1 MSERSLPADVLSA
14 RTLEA
19 LKQARARI
27 DALERARAEPIAIIG
42 IGCRYPGGVRG
53 AESFWEV
60 LSSGRDAISHVP
72 GDRWDADALYD
83 PDPKARGKICT
94 RDGGFLEQVDQFD
107 PWFFGISPK
116 EAAGMDPQQRVFLE
130 VCWEALEHAGQAG
143 SVYGT
148 RTGVFAGVCS
158 FDYAGLKFAVN
169 RPSAIDPYFATG
181 NATCAVSGRT
191 SYVLGLKGPSVS
203 IDTACSS
210 SLVSVHFACQ
220 SLRNRE
226 CEMALAGGVNLLLT
240 PELSICFSQAG
251 MLSPEGRCRTFDA
264 RANGYVRSEGCG
276 VLVLKR
282 LSDAIAAGDNVMAV
296 IRGSAVNQDG
306 PSGGLTVPSGPAQ
319 EEVVRLALASAR
331 LSANDISY
339 VEAHGTGTSLGDPIE
354 VNALVAALCEV
365 RRREDPLLLGSVKTN
380 IGHSEGAAGVAGI
393 IKVAL
398 ALANDRI
405 PPHLHF
411 ETPNPHLNW
420 EQLPVEI
427 VSTLRPWPRER
438 KRIAGVSAF
447 GATGTNAHVI
457 VGEAPGADRAAS
469 QPAGRSTQLLMISA
483 KTPQA
488 LTTLAG
494 GYEAHLRSH
503 ASEDVADICYSA
515 SVGRSHFRHRLAVA
529 GGSGSELQDR
539 LLAFQRGEK
548 TAGVTAGEA
557 AAADVTFIFSGQ
569 GSQFAG
575 MGQTLYRS
583 EPVFREALDRCDAIL
598 LPHLGRSIVAVMQAD
613 AGAEALIDQTLYTQP
628 ALFAFEYAL
637 SELWRSWGVR
647 PAAVMGHSVGE
658 YTAACVAGVF
668 SLEDGLRLIAAR
680 ARLMQQT
687 PAGAMAAVFCT
698 EAQASEAIAS
708 HRRQLSIAAVNGSNL
723 IVISGAVP
731 AVEAVVERFDAAG
744 VMSQRLQVHRA
755 FHSPLMDGMLDA
767 FQREADT
774 ITYAAPTI
782 GLVSNVT
789 GRLERAA
796 VANARYWVDHIR
808 RPVMF
813 ADGVTALY
821 DHGHRLFLEIGPKP
835 TLTGM
840 ARRCLPDGS
849 GAEWLTSLRPE
860 RADRDQLLESLGHLY
875 VRGAT
880 NGPQGHQAGRRK
892 VALPTYPFERKRYWF
907 SDGKP
912 ASIAQYAPPSRL
924 PGRRLHLPQ
933 SAEVRFECEFS
944 QAYPPYIE
952 DHRLF
957 GELVVAGA
965 SHLSTLLLAAK
976 ETCGTDRLLLKGVL
990 LQQAMV
996 IADGGKLDTQI
1007 ILTPDA
1013 AGGHAAKLVSGR
1025 PGEQDANWK
1034 LHVSATV
1041 MASPSS
1047 DVEAGSEMPADAL
1060 ARLSAMPAS
1069 ARILSGAEVYARVAA
1084 MGHHLG
1090 SSFQWVESVW
1100 RDGADIVSR
1109 LAAPALPATSA
1120 IDFDDYICYPGLIDS
1135 CIQPFCILGPEL
1147 VWGDRSG
1154 GTPDDDIYVPFS
1166 IGQLVVHARA
1176 GAAGP
1181 MWCRTH
1187 FHASDDRSSLTGD
1200 VLLFD
1205 DQGRLLLELREFRA
1219 RKLSRAVLERVVSA
1233 PDTAGNWLYEPV
1245 WSRAERTEAVTS
1257 TPSDAKH
1264 WLVLAD
1270 GGGVG
1275 RRLSALLET
1284 RGKACVIVEAPSD
1297 GDADSELARL
1307 TRALDEGVTYA
1318 GLVYLW
1324 GLDASLDDPEAAQ
1337 HRAAGSA
1344 LRVLQAIA
1352 SRPADRRPG
1361 GVWLVSAGAVP
1372 PARDFP
1378 VVNPQQAPLWGL
1390 GRVVNIEQPDLRAVN
1405 VDIGETG
1412 AEADLTSLCDELLHP
1427 TGDEQLAFRHG
1438 ARYVPRLTAMPT
1450 PAPGVSAPTAAPTKV
1465 KISAYGVL
1473 DNLVS
1478 VPMQRRAPGP
1488 GEVEISIRATGLNL
1502 RDVLRALGM
1511 LKDFEAARGYGSSAD
1526 MTFGFEC
1533 AGTVVRTGAGVGHVR
1548 VGDNVVAAL
1557 TFDGSLAS
1565 YLTIDASFVFAMPGR
1580 LSYEDAATLPLA
1592 YLTAEYG
1599 LRRLCGITRGDRVLI
1614 HAAAGGV
1621 GLAAVQIAQAAGAE
1635 IFATAS
1641 PSKWPH
1647 LQALGIDKLMNSR
1660 TTDFAEEVLRLT
1672 GGAGVDVVLN
1682 SLNGSFIPKSLEA
1695 LRQGGKFVEIGKIGI
1710 WTAEQMA
1717 EARPDVTYLPFDL
1730 WNVAERDPAL
1740 IRSMFDAVARDIEAG
1755 TLQPLRHEDFS
1766 MEDVARAFR
1775 HMAQAK
1781 HVGKIVITQPAAV
1794 AGPAGIREDAT
1805 YLVTGGL
1812 GALGLRV
1819 ADWLVRE
1826 GARSV
1831 VLTGRRE
1838 ATGESADAV
1847 EALRRSGA
1855 RIDVIPA
1862 DLAKRADVAQLF
1874 AHLTAQSTPLRGV
1887 FHAAGV
1893 IEDAALAQQTI
1904 AGLLSVMAPKL
1915 LGSWHLHQVSLG
1927 RELDHF
1933 VLFSSAASM
1942 LGSAGQ
1948 ANYAAAN
1955 AFMDAL
1961 AMMRRSMG
1969 LPGLSICWGPWEGAG
1984 MAAALDARLRE
1995 RLADRGVGLISP
2007 ERGIATLAGL
2017 LDRDRAVVGVL
2028 PMDWARYAA
2037 KVHRGHP
2044 PRFIADLAP
2053 ASAATTTPATRAE
2066 DARPRNDF
2074 AARFAA
2080 APAGG
2085 RRRMLADY
2093 VRAEIASVM
2102 GMENGAQ
2109 IEPRHR
2115 LFDIGID
2122 SLMAV
2127 ELRNSLHSGL
2137 GMSLPSTL
2145 IFDYPTVE
2153 ALVDFLAAGLRVDDA
2168 PTAPVGDGAAA
2179 TPDLAGFS
2187 ADELADMLERE
2198 LVPRTDRPQ

>member
-27 DALERARAEPIAIIG
+27 DALERARTEPIAIIG

-53 AESFWEV
+53 ADSFWDV

-72 GDRWDADALYD
+72 ADRWDADALYD

-191 SYVLGLKGPSVS
+191 SYVLGLKGPSLS

-210 SLVSVHFACQ
+210 SLVSVHFASQ

-251 MLSPEGRCRTFDA
+251 MLSPQGRCRTFDA

-282 LSDAIAAGDNVMAV
+282 LQDAIAAGDNVMAV

-331 LSANDISY
+331 LSADDISY

-354 VNALVAALCEV
+354 VNALVAALCQL

-380 IGHSEGAAGVAGI
+380 IGHAEGAAGVAGI

-398 ALANDRI
+398 ALAHDRI
-405 PPHLHF
+405 PAHLHF
-411 ETPNPHLNW
+411 ETPNSHLNW
-420 EQLPVEI
+420 EQLPVEV

-457 VGEAPGADRAAS
+457 VGEAPVADRSTS
-469 QPAGRSTQLLMISA
+469 QPAGRSPQLLMISA

-488 LTTLAG
+488 LTALAG
-494 GYEAHLRSH
+494 GYAAHLKRH
-503 ASEDVADICYSA
+503 ASEDVADIGYSA

-529 GGSGSELQDR
+529 GASASELQDK

-548 TAGVTAGEA
+548 TAGAIAGEA
-557 AAADVTFIFSGQ
+557 AAADVSFIFSGQ

-575 MGQTLYRS
+575 MGQSLYRS

-598 LPHLGRSIVAVMQAD
+598 STHLDRSIVAVMHTD
-613 AGAEALIDQTLYTQP
+613 TGGLIDQTLYTQP
-628 ALFAFEYAL
+628 GLFAFEYAL

-668 SLEDGLRLIAAR
+668 SLEDGLALIAAR

-687 PAGAMAAVFCT
+687 PVGAMAAVFCT
-698 EAQASEAIAS
+698 EAQASEAAAPY
-708 HRRQLSIAAVNGSNL
+708 RQHLSVAAVNGPTL
-723 IVISGAVP
+723 VVISGAVA
-731 AVEAVVERFDAAG
+731 AVDAVVARLDAAG
-744 VMSQRLQVHRA
+744 VMSQRLQVSRA
-755 FHSPLMDGMLDA
+755 FHSPLMDGMMDA
-767 FQREADT
+767 FQREAEKV
-774 ITYAAPTI
+774 TYAVPTI

-813 ADGVTALY
+813 AAGVKALY
-821 DHGHRLFLEIGPKP
+821 DHGHRRFLEIGPKP
-835 TLTGM
+835 TLVGM
-840 ARRCLPDGS
+840 GKRCLPDDG
-849 GAEWLTSLRPE
+849 GAEWLASLRPE
-860 RADRDQLLESLGHLY
+860 RDDRDQLLDSLAHLY
-875 VRGAT
+875 VCGAT
-880 NGPQGHQAGRRK
+880 NGPQSHQAGRRK

-907 SDGKP
+907 SDGAP
-912 ASIAQYAPPSRL
+912 ASLPQHVPPSRL
-924 PGRRLHLPQ
+924 PGRRLHLPH
-933 SAEVRFECEFS
+933 SADVRFECEFS

-965 SHLSTLLLAAK
+965 SHLSTLLLAAR
-976 ETCGTDRLLLKGVL
+976 ETFGTDRLLMKGVL

-1013 AGGHAAKLVSGR
+1013 GGGHAAKLVSGR

-1034 LHVSATV
+1034 LHVSATII
-1041 MASPSS
+1041 ASPAAAG
-1047 DVEAGSEMPADAL
+1047 EAGDDMPADAL
-1060 ARLSAMPAS
+1060 ARLSSMPAS
-1069 ARILSGAEVYARVAA
+1069 TRILSGPQVYDRVTA

-1090 SSFQWVESVW
+1090 SSFQWIDSVW
-1100 RDGADIVSR
+1100 RDGADIVAR
-1109 LAAPALPATSA
+1109 LAAPALPAASA
-1120 IDFDDYICYPGLIDS
+1120 IDFNDYIYFPGLIDS
-1135 CIQPFCILGPEL
+1135 CIQPFCILGPEM
-1147 VWGDRSG
+1147 VWGDRPG
-1154 GTPDDDIYVPFS
+1154 GDPDDDIYVPFS
-1166 IGQLVVHARA
+1166 IGQLVAHERA

-1187 FHASDDRSSLTGD
+1187 FHASDDRGSLTGD

-1219 RKLSRAVLERVVSA
+1219 RRLSRAVLERVASA
-1233 PDTAGNWLYEPV
+1233 PDAASNWLYELV
-1245 WSRAERTEAVTS
+1245 WSRLERTEAAAAAS
-1257 TPSDAKH
+1257 SDARH

-1270 GGGVG
+1270 GRGVG
-1275 RRLSALLET
+1275 QRLAALLEA
-1284 RGKACVIVEAPSD
+1284 RGKRCVIVEARSD
-1297 GDADSELARL
+1297 GNAGADVAPM
-1307 TRALDEGVTYA
+1307 TRALDGDVRYA
-1318 GLVYLW
+1318 GVVHLS
-1324 GLDASLDDPEAAQ
+1324 GLDASLDDPAAAQ
-1337 HRAAGSA
+1337 QRAAGSA
-1344 LRVLQAIA
+1344 LHVLQAIA
-1352 SRPADRRPG
+1352 ALPAERRPG
-1361 GVWLVSAGAVP
+1361 GVWLVSAGAVAP
-1372 PARDFP
+1372 DRDDP
-1378 VVNPQQAPLWGL
+1378 VRNPQQAPLWGL

-1405 VDIGETG
+1405 VEIGEG
-1412 AEADLTSLCDELLHP
+1412 GSEADLTSLCDELLHP
-1427 TGDEQLAFRHG
+1427 SGHEQLAFRRG
-1438 ARYVPRLTAMPT
+1438 ARYAPRLAAMPA
-1450 PAPGVSAPTAAPTKV
+1450 PAPDVSAPAPTPTTV

-1473 DNLVS
+1473 DNLAS
-1478 VPMQRRAPGP
+1478 VPMQRRPPGP
-1488 GEVEISIRATGLNL
+1488 GEVEISIRATGMNF

-1511 LKDFEAARGYGSSAD
+1511 LKDFEAARGYGSSAE

-1533 AGTVVRTGAGVGHVR
+1533 AGTVVRAGAGVGHVR

-1565 YLTIDASFVFAMPGR
+1565 YLTIDAAFVFAMPGR
-1580 LSYEDAATLPLA
+1580 LSYEEAATLPLA

-1599 LRRLCGITRGDRVLI
+1599 LRRLCSITRGDRVLI

-1621 GLAAVQIAQAAGAE
+1621 GLAAVQIARAAGAE

-1641 PSKWPH
+1641 PSKWPY
-1647 LQALGIDKLMNSR
+1647 LQSLGINNLMNSR
-1660 TTDFAEEVLRLT
+1660 TTDFAAEVLRLT
-1672 GGAGVDVVLN
+1672 GGAGVDIVLN
-1682 SLNGSFIPKSLEA
+1682 SLNGAFVPKSLEA
-1695 LRQGGKFVEIGKIGI
+1695 LRHGGRFIEIGKIGI

-1730 WNVAERDPAL
+1730 WNVAERDPDL

-1755 TLQPLRHEDFS
+1755 ALQPLRHEDFP
-1766 MEDVARAFR
+1766 MADVVNAFR

-1794 AGPAGIREDAT
+1794 AGPAAIRDDGA

-1826 GARSV
+1826 GARSI
-1831 VLTGRRE
+1831 VLTGRRD
-1838 ATGESADAV
+1838 ATGEAAGAV
-1847 EALRRSGA
+1847 EALRRTGA

-1862 DLAKRADVAQLF
+1862 DLAKRADVDRVF
-1874 AHLTAQSTPLRGV
+1874 AHLAAQPAPLRGV

-1893 IEDAALAQQTI
+1893 IEDAALAQQTS

-1915 LGSWHLHQVSLG
+1915 LGGWHLHQASLG

-1955 AFMDAL
+1955 AFLDAL
-1961 AMMRRSMG
+1961 AMRRRSMG
-1969 LPGLSICWGPWEGAG
+1969 LPGLSICWGPWEGTG
-1984 MAAALDARLRE
+1984 MAAALDARQRE
-1995 RLADRGVGLISP
+1995 RLAARGVGLIAP
-2007 ERGIATLAGL
+2007 ERGLATLAAL
-2017 LDRDRAVVGVL
+2017 LGGDRAVVGVL
-2028 PMDWARYAA
+2028 PMDWKRYVAA
-2037 KVHRGHP
+2037 VHRGGP
-2044 PRFIADLAP
+2044 PRFIADLVP
-2053 ASAATTTPATRAE
+2053 ASAAPATPAAGAE
-2066 DARPRNDF
+2066 GARPRHDF
-2074 AARFAA
+2074 AGRLAA
-2080 APAGG
+2080 APPND

-2093 VRAEIASVM
+2093 VRAEIANVM
-2102 GMENGAQ
+2102 GMDNGAQ
-2109 IEPRHR
+2109 IEARHR

-2137 GMSLPSTL
+2137 AITLPSTL
-2145 IFDYPTVE
+2145 VFDYPTVE

-2168 PTAPVGDGAAA
+2168 PTAAPVADRAAA
-2179 TPDLAGFS
+2179 PDLAGFS
-2187 ADELADMLERE
+2187 ADELADMLEQE
-2198 LVPRTDRPQ
+2198 LVPRTERPQ